1 MFSLIRKQLPEHQA
15 RPTNG
20 HALNGH
26 LPSASIP
33 LPLTNPPRPGISH
46 IARARFGTTA
56 EKPKIDPFV
65 LPTYALGVIPADIK
79 TRKVGGGVRLAMD
92 QSPWDQVGQAWNWG
106 SSLHGTWAEG
116 IGFMGYPYL
125 AELSQ
130 RSEYRQPAEVMAE
143 EMTRK
148 WVTLKAVG
156 NTNKDERIAAM
167 NAAMRRLKLREIYRE
182 ALIHD
187 GFFGMGIIYPQ
198 LAIGDRMARDDP
210 EELLSPLVID
220 KAKIAKGSLKGFR
233 RIDPTWVAPTTY
245 NSLDPMDPTFYLP
258 QVWFIMGKRVHASR
272 LQTFISHPLPDI
284 LKPAY
289 NFGGLALSQMLKP
302 YVDNW
307 LNTRQG
313 VADIIQAFTLWVLS
327 TDQMA
332 GLMGGGSG
340 DDFEARIDIFTALR
354 ANRGVLAINKDT
366 EAFQNISAPLGSL
379 DKLQAQ
385 SQEQQAAVARLPL
398 VKLLGYTPAGLN
410 TTAEDEIRT
419 FYDGVK
425 SAQEYVIA
433 PNLKMH
439 LDMIQLSEFGDIDED
454 IVAEFNPLWQLDEAG
469 EAAVRKTDADTAGVL
484 IDHGVLDPQEERDR
498 QAADPK
504 SLYHGLSGDAP
515 GIPDVDMSGGE
526 EEDDPTSRIDKGGVS
541 GEETGANS
549 GV

>member
-1 MFSLIRKQLPEHQA
+1 MIRKQLPEHRSTPA
-15 RPTNG
+15 NG

-26 LPSASIP
+26 LRGNGAA
-33 LPLTNPPRPGISH
+33 LPPVDPPRPRISSFAH
-46 IARARFGTTA
+46 ARFGTVR
-56 EKPKIDPFV
+56 EKEKTNPFI
-65 LPTYALGVIPADIK
+65 LPIYAPGVIPSDIK

-92 QSPWDQVGQAWNWG
+92 QSPWDQVNQAWSWG

-130 RSEYRQPAEVMAE
+130 RSEYRQPSEVMAE

-148 WVTLKAVG
+148 WITLKAVG
-156 NTNKDERIAAM
+156 KENKDERIAKM
-167 NAAMRRLKLREIYRE
+167 DAAMRRLKLRETYRN
-182 ALIHD
+182 ALVYN

-198 LAIGDRMARDDP
+198 LSIGDRMVRDDP
-210 EELLSPLVID
+210 EELLSPLIVD

-233 RIDPTWVAPTTY
+233 CIDPTWVAPTTY
-245 NSLDPMDPTFYLP
+245 NSIDPMDPTYYIP

-272 LQTFISHPLPDI
+272 LQTFISNPLPDI

-289 NFGGLALSQMLKP
+289 NFGGLSLSQMLKP

-313 VADIIQAFTLWVLS
+313 VADIIQAFTTWVLS

-332 GLMGGGSG
+332 DLMGGGSG
-340 DDFEARIDIFTALR
+340 DDFEARLDIFTATR
-354 ANRGVLAINKDT
+354 SNRGVLAVNKDT
-366 EAFQNISAPLGSL
+366 EAFANISAPLGSL

-410 TTAEDEIRT
+410 TSAEDEIRT
-419 FYDGVK
+419 FYDGIK
-425 SAQEYVIA
+425 SAQENIMM
-433 PNLKMH
+433 PNLKIH

-454 IVAEFNPLWQLDEAG
+454 IIAEPESLWQLDEAG

-484 IDHGVLDPQEERDR
+484 IDHGVLDPQDERDR

-526 EEDDPTSRIDKGGVS
+526 EEEDDASRIDKGGAEGS
-541 GEETGANS
+541 ETGANS